1 MSQVIFSKSQTY
13 NSKLIIIDG
22 FSGSGKILIADLLK
36 AVYGTELY
44 KWELS
49 FDYIPILYSLK
60 GIKKS
65 AAFSTIKTIFDEI
78 TYNLVIGREVNIKK
92 SDFSSALSHPKRF
105 SYLKSIL
112 EISKK
117 KDNEIVNEISPNM
130 HIPIIVHM
138 STFNNNFYEEV
149 FNNKLK
155 IIYTLRDP
163 LFLIETYSSYIHR
176 ISEDPREFTV
186 KLNYKNVD
194 LPWFSQGWEEEY
206 LKVNNTEKTIK
217 LLKICFNLLTKKLI
231 SNKNKFH
238 KLIFFEE
245 IIKQPDPILHDMIR
259 FLDLDY
265 SEKLLKKIKKK
276 NKIPRKNDNIVDGYW
291 KRYTFGNVSRKGEGA
306 EKLLKR
312 TKSKVSKY
320 YFNELQEL
328 RNEYFKFKKL
338 YSILDK
344 P

>member
-1 MSQVIFSKSQTY
+1 MSKVIFSKSNNY
-13 NSKLIIIDG
+13 NSKPG
-22 FSGSGKILIADLLK
+22 FSGSGKILVADLLK
-36 AVYGTELY
+36 AVCRTELY

-49 FDYIPILYSLK
+49 FDYFPILYSLN

-78 TYNLVIGREVNIKK
+78 TYNLVIGREINIKK
-92 SDFSSALSHPKRF
+92 SDFSSALAHPKRF

-117 KDNEIVNEISPNM
+117 TDNEITNKVAPNM
-130 HIPIIVHM
+130 YIPLIVHM
-138 STFNNNFYEEV
+138 STFNNDFYEQV
-149 FNNKLK
+149 FPNKLK

-186 KLNYKNVD
+186 KIKYKNFD
-194 LPWFSQGWEEEY
+194 LPWFSLGWEEEY

-217 LLKICFNLLTKKLI
+217 LLKICFNLLSEKII
-231 SNKNKFH
+231 SSKNKFY

-245 IIKQPDPILHDMIR
+245 IIKETDQIFHDMIL
-259 FLDLDY
+259 FLDLEY
-265 SEKLLKKIKKK
+265 SPKILKKLKIK
-276 NKIPRKNDNIVDGYW
+276 NKIPRNNDNIVDGYW
-291 KRYTFGNVSRKGEGA
+291 KRYTFGSVSREGEGT
-306 EKLLKR
+306 EELLQR
-312 TKSKVSKY
+312 TKSQVSEY
-320 YFNELQEL
+320 YFKELQDL
-328 RNEYFKFKKL
+328 RKEYFKFKKL

-344 P
+344 T